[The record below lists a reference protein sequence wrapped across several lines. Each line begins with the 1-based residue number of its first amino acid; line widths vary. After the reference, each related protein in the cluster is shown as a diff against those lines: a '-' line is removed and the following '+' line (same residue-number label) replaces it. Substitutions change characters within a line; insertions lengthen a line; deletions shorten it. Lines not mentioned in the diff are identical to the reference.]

1 MIIDSKREMLVS
13 LPMCSMKCNITL
25 ISLKICHD
33 CSTLSEGLAMS
44 RMILTDGPQHMEIL
58 LAEQQYSALSK
69 HSRQHHKA
77 TRATGPQHN

>member
-1 MIIDSKREMLVS
+1 
-13 LPMCSMKCNITL
+13 
-25 ISLKICHD
+25 
-33 CSTLSEGLAMS
+33 MS